1 MEIDKL
7 ITREEAIEDRKDK
20 RVRLEGQQQSQMIS
34 QRQQDGL
41 PINFASDAAAADANV
56 EQLSQDNQEMM
67 SNEQQQIS

>member
-1 MEIDKL
+1 
-7 ITREEAIEDRKDK
+7 
-20 RVRLEGQQQSQMIS
+20 MIS

-41 PINFASDAAAADANV
+41 PINFASDAATADANV